1 MILLPIL
8 RVPLKLLRLKLCYA
22 NIFFRDINLRGIVV
36 ESITS
41 VSKTVVVCVAGFE
54 GLSSTAPTFLNLTE
68 ELLLSA
74 AIPIAEVFRYD
85 STGIG
90 LSDGKYYKMT
100 IATLVDD
107 LTHAIDYLLNSYK
120 KIIFVGHSLGSCIIS
135 QFLNSTGNYFHIEKI
150 ILLAPA
156 LDQHDLHRYC
166 KPIDVCKSYR
176 ARLCSQEDFSFKLN
190 DYENHI
196 LHMHGNQDFVVPI
209 ESIKRPLKHTLI
221 VNTNDHDLE
230 EPDILQ
236 ERTIKTVEFI
246 CRNE

>member
-100 IATLVDD
+100 IALC
-107 LTHAIDYLLNSYK
+107 
-120 KIIFVGHSLGSCIIS
+120 LGSCIIS

-209 ESIKRPLKHTLI
+209 ESIKRPLKHRLI

-236 ERTIKTVEFI
+236 EWTIKAVEFI